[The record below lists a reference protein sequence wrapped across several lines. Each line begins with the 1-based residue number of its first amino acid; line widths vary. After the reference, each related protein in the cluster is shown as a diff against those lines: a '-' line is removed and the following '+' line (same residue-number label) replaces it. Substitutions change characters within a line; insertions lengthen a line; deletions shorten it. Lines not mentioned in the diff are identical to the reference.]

1 MVVVQDL
8 NMCYVQNIIP
18 LIQII
23 LFLSSYFKNVYPL
36 SSPTEKQEV
45 KGPTMKHQFQQSSL
59 KRTGSIFYS
68 FFVFKICSSLKGIIL
83 NDTKVYICICCAG
96 SQRVSFFFDLSSKL
110 FSSNL
115 FNKVRFNLY

>member
-1 MVVVQDL
+1 M
-8 NMCYVQNIIP
+8 
-18 LIQII
+18 
-23 LFLSSYFKNVYPL
+23 FYPL
-36 SSPTEKQEV
+36 SFPTKKQEV

-68 FFVFKICSSLKGIIL
+68 FFVFKICSSLKSIIL

-110 FSSNL
+110 FIAIYSIKYVLIFINL
-115 FNKVRFNLY
+115 TKVSVYLNVIINRYYIPDKTEFRLS